1 MQKTSLNTYLIHP
14 HPIEREA
21 LRAWFRQQSVIEL
34 TGELRELPEQYYPAF
49 ERADLLIVFDHGI
62 GNLPSRITYL
72 RKTCPNLRLMVFRA
86 ERSVSDIR
94 DLIFAGVNAL
104 LDATSDTEEWYG
116 AIRAVAKGQVF
127 FDQRMMQNLAG
138 SLNSQPASIL
148 AIETERTLSIREKE
162 ILALV
167 AREYSTSRIASELF
181 ISIKTVET
189 HRRNLFQKLQ
199 VKNVVGLTKVA
210 LRMGVL
216 G

>member
-1 MQKTSLNTYLIHP
+1 MQKTCLNTFFVHP

-21 LRAWFRQQSVIEL
+21 LSAWLRQQSVIEL
-34 TGELRELPEQYYPAF
+34 TSVLRELPEQYCPPF
-49 ERADLLIVFDHGI
+49 EKADLVIVFDHGI
-62 GNLPSRITYL
+62 ENLPARITCL
-72 RKTCPNLRLMVFRA
+72 RKARPNLRFIIFRA

-94 DLIFAGVNAL
+94 DLIYAGVNAL
-104 LDATSDTEEWYG
+104 LDATSDTDEWYS
-116 AIRAVAKGQVF
+116 AIRAVAKDQVF
-127 FDQRMMQNLAG
+127 FDQHIIQNLAG
-138 SLNSQPASIL
+138 LPMNRHSSIPTP
-148 AIETERTLSIREKE
+148 ETERALSNREKE

-199 VKNVVGLTKVA
+199 VKNVVGLTKAA

>member
-1 MQKTSLNTYLIHP
+1 MQKTSFNTCLIHP
-14 HPIEREA
+14 HPIELEA
-21 LRAWFRQQSVIEL
+21 LSAWFGQQSAIEII
-34 TGELRELPEQYYPAF
+34 GELRELPEQYCPGF
-49 ERADLLIVFDHGI
+49 EKNDLVIVFDHGMA
-62 GNLPSRITYL
+62 NLPSRIICL
-72 RKTCPNLRLMVFRA
+72 RKTSPKLRFMVFRA
-86 ERSVSDIR
+86 DQSVSDPR
-94 DLIFAGVNAL
+94 DLICAGVNAL
-104 LDATSDTEEWYG
+104 LDAASDTEEWYS

-127 FDQRMMQNLAG
+127 FDQHTMQNLAG
-138 SLNSQPASIL
+138 LPNSRPTSVQVA
-148 AIETERTLSIREKE
+148 ETARTLSIREKE

-199 VKNVVGLTKVA
+199 VRNVVGLTKAA